1 MIREVCC
8 IADVVY
14 WHRILARSSWNI
26 TSEMG
31 GRARFESVTGDM
43 KVFGGLT
50 QLGECLLCKQDA
62 VGSIPSTSTK
72 LDVLAQIAS
81 SDGIAS
87 KEAVYEA
94 VRQLQ
99 DRFPGRQ

>member
-1 MIREVCC
+1 
-8 IADVVY
+8 
-14 WHRILARSSWNI
+14 
-26 TSEMG
+26 
-31 GRARFESVTGDM
+31 
-43 KVFGGLT
+43 
-50 QLGECLLCKQDA
+50 
-62 VGSIPSTSTK
+62 
-72 LDVLAQIAS
+72 VLAQIAS